1 MHQIL
6 SSRCFKAQLKQRICG
21 KACPEKAPWGPAQL
35 HGSPTQIINCGFS
48 ARAWKVHLATARV
61 AEDYGSLVFLMTAK
75 GNWGTS
81 YSREGTKGVWRPC
94 LGR

>member
-1 MHQIL
+1 M
-6 SSRCFKAQLKQRICG
+6 
-21 KACPEKAPWGPAQL
+21 
-35 HGSPTQIINCGFS
+35 
-48 ARAWKVHLATARV
+48 ATARV

-81 YSREGTKGVWRPC
+81 YSREGMKGVWRPC